1 MNEDRIKGAMENIN
15 NTDISKGLEKVSIQ
29 TDNGINNDDVVNKE
43 KEDGA
48 TLTKQ
53 ISRISFCS
61 SNLNRSQDS
70 VDLQVSVSV
79 TVQHLIKTTE

>member
-48 TLTKQ
+48 TLTKKT
-53 ISRISFCS
+53 SKISFCS
-61 SNLNRSQDS
+61 SNLKRSQDS